1 MLLSPR
7 ATLQHT
13 GEHGDQYTCC
23 QSCYASLSSS
33 SKEERSTPPKFAIA
47 NGFAIGHIPRI
58 MAYRDSNGE
67 VHTKIIDLETDLDDK
82 LSAAIAPVRPFGFVH
97 AFTGGSQK
105 SITGHFSF
113 FSVNQSHIGGV
124 LNKFNDANAGK
135 NIFVVLCG
143 RMTPSQRAEIR
154 GKSKLNSEVFL
165 HLLNWFVRESGHMGY
180 SDVTP
185 PNECPNPIV
194 ILQDDEN
201 ANNTD
206 ESVDEDVELKFGQK
220 KFFFSSSAQ
229 NPTEDASV
237 FDNSAEFLQSLLENN
252 TPTMLMYG
260 GNYVKGHEMR
270 LEDAFPI
277 QFPFGIGG
285 LHSSRRVPV
294 SAQSC
299 LQHYM
304 RLSLNQF
311 MRPEFILVCYQLLCR
326 SKSYTTGLVKCRS
339 DCNGVQLAEK
349 LSRLTVN
356 ELRAACEIMTNS
368 ARQGHSDLTRSVND
382 GVSFLKSVTTSCK
395 VHGHTTEAAKEARR
409 MVYAM
414 SERYG
419 AHSVFLTV
427 TPDDQCCFR
436 VRMYASNGE
445 EIDIPSPDCS
455 EARCI
460 ADFVCREETR
470 TKYPGACSINY
481 QSCCQQIFDLLGW
494 DYKGEKYLKT
504 GFLGDC
510 VAFIRADEEQG
521 RGTLH
526 GHWLIWIRGF
536 DKVRDKLFSCD
547 QDEREYARTKMKEY
561 VDVTFCSSYNYN
573 RDLFVT
579 HDQCKTTGTVQEV
592 FCQCEDQ
599 VLRDSRF
606 KESCKEV
613 QGKIL
618 RCRCCVDGDESKKT
632 ISTKQMSDM
641 MLSSM
646 KHQCDNL
653 QLNGTSSVRDDHV
666 FPPSKYRR
674 DIMTYRYSLDR
685 RSLSES
691 VGDFYSDTTVRHHIA
706 TGHMNEHDC
715 SHRPSCFKY
724 GSECRYFFPKPVC
737 DVSGVFDE
745 DNSANNLTVWR
756 TLGGDDKSVYPFVA
770 KTKRG
775 IGSQYLNTHSEVIT
789 KLFGCNSNIQM
800 GSPRC
805 VFYVIHYSTKSTQ
818 KEDRGI
824 DYDRIGNMVMR
835 RIERTREKIDLDIAN
850 GNLDSSEEVNHFR
863 EGLCRFLIG
872 MNIHMAQDVVSATM
886 AHLLISQ
893 DGSRFTFSH
902 QFRDLLLGQ
911 MLNHLDGNNP
921 GDFVLKRLNKGES
934 GEVEMWPDY
943 SVNDYVFRDDELED
957 MSYYEFVSTYH
968 NNPFTFRRMNKRD
981 SRTGLPKLNEN
992 EYAFK
997 EGHPGR
1003 RYCCLK
1009 KHKRCVVPKISMPK
1023 NMICDIENLDQ
1034 HNDNPSDSVIGMR
1047 ESYAKAALTLF
1058 YPFRNNELFN
1068 VDSDEDLW
1076 SKLKRLMSDDKF
1088 CPYGAAIL
1096 QNMQDNIQSR
1106 KCKLPRDELEA
1117 TTTVPKCEK
1126 TSENNCYTDEQGDL
1140 VFENAG
1146 SFDEYD
1152 YEQLM
1157 EHGIEE
1163 EDANVTSRRNLNDLK
1178 RLPKGKG
1185 QVGFNSIINSRA
1197 DQSGTLFEESGSD
1210 HCDASRSQPSGNNN
1224 VSVHSLHVRI
1234 LTTHI

>member
-7 ATLQHT
+7 ATMDNSV
-13 GEHGDQYTCC
+13 EHGDRYTCC
-23 QSCYASLSSS
+23 QTCYTSMTSSLR
-33 SKEERSTPPKFAIA
+33 KEEGCTPPKFSIA
-47 NGFAIGHIPRI
+47 NGFAIGQIPKVLSFT
-58 MAYRDSNGE
+58 DSNGE
-67 VHTKIIDLETDLDDK
+67 ICSSTINLEDDLDEM

-124 LNKFNDANAGK
+124 MNKFNNANAGK

-154 GKSKLNSEVFL
+154 RKSRLNSEIFL
-165 HLLNWFVRESGHMGY
+165 HLLNWFVRESGHLGY
-180 SDVTP
+180 CDVMP
-185 PNECPNPIV
+185 PAECPDPIV

-201 ANNTD
+201 TNNTD
-206 ESVDEDVELKFGQK
+206 DSVDEGLELKFGQK
-220 KFFFSSSAQ
+220 KFFFSSGSQ

-237 FDNSAEFLQSLLENN
+237 FDNSAEFLQSIMENN

-294 SAQSC
+294 SAQCC

-311 MRPEFILVCYQLLCR
+311 MRAEFILVCYQLLCR
-326 SKSYTTGLVKCRS
+326 SKSYTTGVIKCRS

-356 ELRAACEIMTNS
+356 ELRSACEIMAKTD
-368 ARQGHSDLTRSVND
+368 RQVDYGHRSTD

-395 VHGHTTEAAKEARR
+395 VLGHTTEAAKEARR
-409 MVYAM
+409 KVYAM

-419 AHSVFLTV
+419 AHSIFLTV

-436 VRMYASNGE
+436 VRMFANNGGP
-445 EIDIPSPDCS
+445 IDVPRPDCS
-455 EARCI
+455 EGECV
-460 ADFVCREETR
+460 ADFVRREDAR
-470 TKYPGACSINY
+470 TKYPGACSLNY
-481 QSCCQQIFDLLGW
+481 QACCQQVFDLLGW
-494 DYKGEKYLKT
+494 DYEGDKYIRT

-510 VAFIRADEEQG
+510 VAFVRADEEQG

-526 GHWLIWIRGF
+526 GHWLIWIKDFNKIRE
-536 DKVRDKLFSCD
+536 KLFSSNL
-547 QDEREYARTKMKEY
+547 DEREKARSMLKRY
-561 VDVTFCSSYNYN
+561 VDATFCSDYNYN
-573 RDLFVT
+573 TNLVVT
-579 HDQCKTTGTVQEV
+579 HDQCKTRGSLDEI

-606 KESCKEV
+606 KENSKEV

-618 RCRCCVDGDESKKT
+618 CCRCCMRGEESNRT
-632 ISTKQMSDM
+632 MTTKQMSDM
-641 MLSSM
+641 MLTAV
-646 KHQCDNL
+646 KNECDSL
-653 QLNGTSSVRDDHV
+653 RLDGTSSVKDDHA

-674 DIMTYRYSLDR
+674 DIMTYRYPIDLHE
-685 RSLSES
+685 SLSDS
-691 VGDFYSDTTVRHHIA
+691 GGDFYNNREIRHHIA
-706 TGHMNEHDC
+706 TSTMNEHDC
-715 SHRPSCFKY
+715 GHRPSCFKY
-724 GSECRYFFPKPVC
+724 GSECRYAFPKPVN
-737 DVSGVFDE
+737 DVSGVVDE
-745 DNSANNLTVWR
+745 QECASMATVWR
-756 TLGGDDKSVYPFVA
+756 SLWRDDESVYPFVA

-775 IGSQYLNTHSEVIT
+775 MGSQYLNTHSEEIT
-789 KLFGCNSNIQM
+789 KILGCNSNIQM

-805 VFYVIHYSTKSTQ
+805 VFYVIHYTTKSTQ

-824 DYDRIGNMVMR
+824 DYDRIGNMVIR
-835 RIERTREKIDLDIAN
+835 RIEREKEKIDLEIVN
-850 GNLDSSEEVNHFR
+850 GNLDASEEVNHFR

-872 MNIHMAQDVVSATM
+872 MNIHLAQDVVSATM

-893 DGSRFTFSH
+893 GGSRFTFSH

-921 GDFVLKRLNKGES
+921 GEFVIKRLNKGEC

-943 SVNDYVFRDDELED
+943 SVNDYIFRDDELED
-957 MSYYEFVSTYH
+957 MSFYEFVCTYH
-968 NNPFTFRRMNKRD
+968 NNPFTFQRMNNRD
-981 SRTGLPKLNEN
+981 LRTGLPKLYES

-997 EGHPGR
+997 DGHPGR

-1009 KHKRCVVPKISMPK
+1009 KHKKFVVPKLSMPK
-1023 NMICDIENLDQ
+1023 NMICDIEHLEQ
-1034 HNDNPSDSVIGMR
+1034 HSDSPSETAIQMR
-1047 ESYAKAALTLF
+1047 EIYAKAAMTLF
-1058 YPFRNNELFN
+1058 YPFRSNMLFN
-1068 VDSDEDLW
+1068 VDFDGDLW
-1076 SKLKRLMSDDKF
+1076 NKLKRLMSDDKF
-1088 CPYGAAIL
+1088 CPYGVEVL

-1106 KCKLPRDELEA
+1106 KCKLPQDELES
-1117 TTTVPKCEK
+1117 TTTVPKNEG

-1140 VFENAG
+1140 AFENAD

-1152 YEQLM
+1152 YDQLV
-1157 EHGIEE
+1157 EHGIE
-1163 EDANVTSRRNLNDLK
+1163 DGDVDDDSALMKRNLNDLK
-1178 RLPKGKG
+1178 RLSKGKG
-1185 QVGFNSIINSRA
+1185 QIGLDSVINSRA
-1197 DQSGTLFEESGSD
+1197 DVDGILFEHANGDQSD
-1210 HCDASRSQPSGNNN
+1210 CSTEVPSDDNH
-1224 VSVHSLHVRI
+1224 VSVSLCLFVC
-1234 LTTHI
+1234 L